1 MREDMKAVIADTFS
15 QMLDKEDIDK
25 ITVTKLIAE
34 CHISRQT
41 FYYHFKDIMDVLEWT
56 FRRATQELVQ
66 KSLNEEDR
74 LCDRTGKNSSG
85 CSIPAAGFRSRGC
98 LSRR

>member
-34 CHISRQT
+34 CHIS
-41 FYYHFKDIMDVLEWT
+41 KADIL
-56 FRRATQELVQ
+56 L
-66 KSLNEEDR
+66 SL
-74 LCDRTGKNSSG
+74 
-85 CSIPAAGFRSRGC
+85 
-98 LSRR
+98 

>member
-34 CHISRQT
+34 CQSQGR
-41 FYYHFKDIMDVLEWT
+41 HFIITLKILWMCWSGRSGVPRRSWC
-56 FRRATQELVQ
+56 RRA
-66 KSLNEEDR
+66 
-74 LCDRTGKNSSG
+74 
-85 CSIPAAGFRSRGC
+85 
-98 LSRR
+98 

>member
-34 CHISRQT
+34 CHITRQT
-41 FYYHFKDIMDVLEWT
+41 FYYHFKDHMDV
-56 FRRATQELVQ
+56 QEGTV
-66 KSLNEEDR
+66 
-74 LCDRTGKNSSG
+74 
-85 CSIPAAGFRSRGC
+85 RGGT
-98 LSRR
+98 